1 MDSYRNL
8 LFDNSQVARILGIIA
23 DTLLIVNKEG
33 MCLDFKPSKTEV
45 FFKQDVIGK
54 NVLTYFPAHV
64 AEEIKGQFDLVSR
77 EGKRSSHKYKIPF
90 NGVDMYCK
98 CIINKLDENALI
110 FQFRDV
116 TERSIRKQNMMDKIK
131 KMNEIERIAKL
142 GYWSYNTQTDELSYY
157 GSTGILCK
165 EDKEEKLPLSVYLL
179 YVHIND
185 RIRFKNWLDSH
196 LKDHELNVDKFIEYR
211 IIVNDQPLNIRAKVY
226 GKRVHKDKVI
236 LEGYIQ
242 NISDIIQRDTRLDL
256 ITRAINHVSEDI
268 FAIRPNRTFY
278 FGNIS
283 FKRHHGLP
291 EDMEL
296 NGISTRKVGLL
307 VNSEDKLK
315 KNWELLKRPHF
326 VVEEPYENFPEILAY
341 EYATYTMKDSLG
353 EEMIWIFGRDISE
366 RIKFERKQEEDKKK
380 AEHASQLKSAF
391 LANMSHEI
399 RTPLNAILG
408 FSRII
413 TETNDHQQRQEYYD
427 IVERNNYRLQEL
439 INEILDLSKIEAGT
453 MEFNYSPVGL
463 HNLCDDVKNTLIFR
477 CQNEVKLIF
486 EESDR
491 HLITSTDRSKLFQVF
506 SNLIGNATKF
516 TSKGS
521 IRFGYK
527 KIDEQIVFHVSDTGC
542 GIPKDKLE
550 DIFNRH
556 FMASKTVQGT
566 GLGLSISKIII
577 EKMGGKIWVS
587 SKVGEG
593 TTFTFT
599 IPHVPVSGTECEYKR
614 RREVQQQESQA
625 TKTPTKVRTILVAE
639 DNDSSY
645 ELLEA
650 MIGNTHRLIRA
661 YDGVETV
668 QLAEECK
675 PDMILMDIKMPN
687 IDGLDATR
695 AIREMDKDI
704 PVIAVSAYAY
714 ENEKE
719 EAMESGCNE
728 FLTKPIDYDILKKTL
743 NKYFK

>member
-1 MDSYRNL
+1 MDNYRNI
-8 LFDNSQVARILGIIA
+8 LFDDSQNTRILDIIA

-33 MCLDFKPSKTEV
+33 FCLDFKPSKTEV
-45 FFKQDVIGK
+45 FFEQNVIGK
-54 NVLTYFPAHV
+54 NILTYFPAPV
-64 AEEIKGQFDLVSR
+64 SEKIKEQLDRVSC

-90 NGVDMYCK
+90 RGVDMYCK
-98 CIINKLDENALI
+98 CIVNKLDDNALI

-131 KMNEIERIAKL
+131 KMNEIERVAKL
-142 GYWSYNTQTDELSYY
+142 GYWSYDTQTDELSYY

-165 EDKEEKLPLSVYLL
+165 EDKEEKLPLNVYLL
-179 YVHIND
+179 YVHEND
-185 RIRFKNWLDSH
+185 RIRFKNWLDAH
-196 LKDHELNVDKFIEYR
+196 LKDHELNVERFIEYR
-211 IIVNDQPLNIRAKVY
+211 IVVNDQPLNIRAKVY
-226 GKRVHKDKVI
+226 GKRIHKDKVV
-236 LEGYIQ
+236 LEGYLQ
-242 NISDIIQRDTRLDL
+242 NITDIIQRDTRLDL

-278 FGNIS
+278 FGNIC
-283 FKRHHGLP
+283 FKQHHGLP
-291 EDMEL
+291 TDLEL
-296 NGISTRKVGLL
+296 NGISTHKVGLM
-307 VNSEDKLK
+307 VNSEEKLK
-315 KNWELLKRPHF
+315 ENWDLLKRPNFIIEH
-326 VVEEPYENFPEILAY
+326 PYEKFPEILAY
-341 EYATYTMKDSLG
+341 EYATYVMKDSLG
-353 EEMIWIFGRDISE
+353 EEIIWIFGRDISE
-366 RIKFERKQEEDKKK
+366 RIKFEKKQEQERKK

-413 TETNDHQQRQEYYD
+413 AETDNQQQRQEYYD

-453 MEFNYSPVGL
+453 MEFNNSPVVL
-463 HNLCDDVKNTLIFR
+463 YTLCNDVKNTHIFR
-477 CQNEVKLIF
+477 CQNGVELIF
-486 EESDR
+486 EESDS
-491 HLITSTDRSKLFQVF
+491 HLTTLTDRSKLFQVF

-527 KIDEQIVFHVSDTGC
+527 KVDDQIVFHVTDTGT
-542 GIPKDKLE
+542 GIPEDKQE
-550 DIFNRH
+550 SIFNRH

-577 EKMGGKIWVS
+577 EKMGGKIEVR
-587 SKVGEG
+587 SKVGMG
-593 TTFTFT
+593 STFTFT
-599 IPHVPVSGTECEYKR
+599 IPYIAVSKTGNEYG
-614 RREVQQQESQA
+614 QQVETHRLQSIRQ
-625 TKTPTKVRTILVAE
+625 KTSEKIYTILVAE

-650 MIGNTHRLIRA
+650 MIGDDYHLIRA

-668 QLAEECK
+668 QLAEECN

-695 AIREMDKDI
+695 TIREMNKDI

-714 ENEKE
+714 EKEKE
-719 EAMESGCNE
+719 EALESGCND
-728 FLTKPIDYDILKKTL
+728 FLTKPIDYDILKETL
-743 NKYFK
+743 NKYFN